1 MGSSSK
7 SVVESEKM
15 ARIVISV
22 AIFIVSASATPTA
35 QFQRDSSNARIL
47 QEQRFNSGGGRFGSA
62 YAQDDG
68 SVFREESTGGNNR
81 LGQYSYV
88 GDDGKTY
95 TVRYSAGVDGFR
107 ILSGDHI
114 PSGGQT
120 AAAGEGV
127 EEEYDYQY
135 YDNTPQQS
143 VFVNPHDPSHRQEF
157 LLAGNLAGHL
167 GQRVFPTPQPAAQQ
181 LQEPTPRFL
190 PPGQIK
196 LDRFQDG
203 FNFHFRAEK

>member
-1 MGSSSK
+1 M
-7 SVVESEKM
+7 
-15 ARIVISV
+15 
-22 AIFIVSASATPTA
+22 
-35 QFQRDSSNARIL
+35 
-47 QEQRFNSGGGRFGSA
+47 
-62 YAQDDG
+62 
-68 SVFREESTGGNNR
+68 FREESSGGNNR

-135 YDNTPQQS
+135 YDDTPQQS
-143 VFVNPHDPSHRQEF
+143 VFVNPHDPSHRQVRSEA
-157 LLAGNLAGHL
+157 LLATNHVTQSSGPHS
-167 GQRVFPTPQPAAQQ
+167 T
-181 LQEPTPRFL
+181 
-190 PPGQIK
+190 
-196 LDRFQDG
+196 
-203 FNFHFRAEK
+203 H

>member
-1 MGSSSK
+1 MG
-7 SVVESEKM
+7 VESEKM
-15 ARIVISV
+15 ARVVISV

-47 QEQRFNSGGGRFGSA
+47 QEQRFNTGGGRFGSA

-120 AAAGEGV
+120 AAAASSAGEGV

-135 YDNTPQQS
+135 YDDTPQQS
-143 VFVNPHDPSHRQEF
+143 
-157 LLAGNLAGHL
+157 
-167 GQRVFPTPQPAAQQ
+167 
-181 LQEPTPRFL
+181 
-190 PPGQIK
+190 
-196 LDRFQDG
+196 
-203 FNFHFRAEK
+203 

>member
-1 MGSSSK
+1 MGSTRQRVLVRAAMTRIVL
-7 SVVESEKM
+7 SVVILITTSSPQPQL
-15 ARIVISV
+15 R
-22 AIFIVSASATPTA
+22 T
-35 QFQRDSSNARIL
+35 DSGNARIL
-47 QEQRFNSGGGRFGSA
+47 QEQRFNTGGGRFGSA

-88 GDDGKTY
+88 GHDGKTY

-107 ILSGDHI
+107 IQSGDHI

-120 AAAGEGV
+120 AAAAGEGV

-135 YDNTPQQS
+135 YDDTPQQS

-181 LQEPTPRFL
+181 SQEPTPRFL

-203 FNFHFRAEK
+203 FNFHCRAEN